1 MGNIQTSPVAP
12 GIRLH
17 LDRQYFTHV
26 VQLAARDERRANFSL
41 SRVKPDH
48 VEIALPGAHS
58 DIGGSY
64 LAEAEE
70 CVMVG
75 PMQGLT
81 VSLNTDV
88 NSTSIYRAAQQLKAQ
103 WVAEGWP
110 AEHLSIVTPPALV
123 LPLDPKN
130 LLGVREKRVYAGLQI
145 KRQVR
150 GELSRVH
157 LRVMHA
163 LAKEKGVRFKD
174 IDGGHPQFSIPAE
187 LQPLSDRLVAG
198 DYSLLPE
205 EDALL
210 KRRYIHT
217 SSNWNNPLG
226 KATGRGIALIYINAP
241 TPDGVRVQHPHVPDY
256 DWTI

>member
-103 WVAEGWP
+103 WVAERWP

-130 LLGVREKRVYAGLQI
+130 LLGVREKRV
-145 KRQVR
+145 
-150 GELSRVH
+150 
-157 LRVMHA
+157 
-163 LAKEKGVRFKD
+163 RFKD
-174 IDGGHPQFSIPAE
+174 IDGGHPQFSISAE